1 VTVIADRHQE
11 RFLNALHLDDSGSL
25 GVLSTPIKTRWKG
38 LLVRR
43 KLLSAVSWLCG
54 DNTNRLRCSRSNSAG
69 LSNTSATER
78 AVGERQ

>member
-43 KLLSAVSWLCG
+43 KLYIC
-54 DNTNRLRCSRSNSAG
+54 
-69 LSNTSATER
+69 
-78 AVGERQ
+78 RQLGVRWQYQPVALLKIKFDRPK